1 MSKPT
6 KITYEAVAEAAN
18 AIALE
23 GGKPSV
29 RLVMARIGGSPNT
42 VLPMLREWQ
51 SGRPVVRAADIAVNP
66 EIFRLLAEQIST
78 SNAQSAQAAEE
89 RAAEAEAEVELLAE
103 AGRAAEANVEQLEQV
118 LEQTQFEVAS
128 KVRALEDLALE
139 RSRDQQTA
147 LETIGN
153 LKVQIDGER
162 ERADVAVRKVAED
175 KVRLEALP
183 KLEAEVQRLAVF
195 EQNSAVLTA
204 KLEDAQAV
212 IEELRQRLA
221 TAEKATSEAR
231 AATEKASREAEQAR
245 IGEQSAQAKLES
257 SQRETEVFRVQA
269 LEAKS
274 EVKDAREELKGL
286 RAQLLDKPKAE
297 AKPPKA

>member
-6 KITYEAVAEAAN
+6 KITYDAVAEAAN

-29 RLVMARIGGSPNT
+29 RLVIARIGGSPNT

-78 SNAQSAQAAEE
+78 SNAVAVKAAEE
-89 RAAEAEAEVELLAE
+89 RATEAEAEVELLAE
-103 AGRAAEANVEQLEQV
+103 AGRAVEAQVEELE
-118 LEQTQFEVAS
+118 
-128 KVRALEDLALE
+128 LALE
-139 RSRDQQTA
+139 QSQAEIVKKERTLEALEIERARDQQTA
-147 LETIGN
+147 QETIST
-153 LKVQIDGER
+153 LKAQNDGER
-162 ERADVAVRKVAED
+162 QRADEAVQKVAENG
-175 KVRLEALP
+175 VRLEAIP

-195 EQNSAVLTA
+195 EQSAAVLTA
-204 KLEDAQAV
+204 KLDDAQSV

-221 TAEKATSEAR
+221 AAEKATTEAR
-231 AATEKASREAEQAR
+231 STVDKVSREAEQAR

-257 SQRETEVFRVQA
+257 ALRETESAKSQLV
-269 LEAKS
+269 EAKA
-274 EVKDAREELKGL
+274 EVKESREELKGL
-286 RAQLLDKPKAE
+286 RAQLQDKPKAE
-297 AKPPKA
+297 AQPKA